1 MVDRIM
7 LLDTG
12 VTPFRHQRGRTV
24 QCWIWFVTFVAT
36 QITKLN
42 LHQNRAVDFQ
52 SLQEA
57 GVELVDHEAITLAR
71 AFGRYQ
77 GPPARKAD
85 IDVSKLLLA
94 MDFDMTQRVEQKP

>member
-1 MVDRIM
+1 M
-7 LLDTG
+7 
-12 VTPFRHQRGRTV
+12 
-24 QCWIWFVTFVAT
+24 
-36 QITKLN
+36 
-42 LHQNRAVDFQ
+42 
-52 SLQEA
+52 
-57 GVELVDHEAITLAR
+57 DHEAITLAR